1 MTYPIFGFIIQTSS
15 WENVFHFCG
24 IVGTIW
30 YCLWLYFVYDLPE
43 EHPRIHP
50 KEKEYILNALGSSVM
65 RGDKAKLD
73 VPWLAILKSRATWM
87 NIIAQWG
94 GVWGLFTLLAQA
106 PSYFR
111 LVHGWGIEM
120 TGILSGLPHLLRV
133 IFSLG
138 VSIVCDHLLTKNKM
152 SRTNVRK
159 MATFMSKQTLEL
171 LNRNFTAVLLS
182 FRSDNKRSVCLRL
195 GILWLSR
202 DTRSRTL
209 NNFTDAS
216 WCGFKWSF
224 GICR

>member
-1 MTYPIFGFIIQTSS
+1 MGSSIGVAITYPIFGFIIQKSC

-43 EHPRIHP
+43 THPRIHT
-50 KEKEYILNALGSSVM
+50 KEKEYILKSLGSSVI
-65 RGDKAKLD
+65 RDDKMILK
-73 VPWLAILKSRATWM
+73 VPWKKMLSSRATWL

-94 GVWGLFTLLAQA
+94 GVWGLFTLIAQA

-133 IFSLG
+133 VFSLF
-138 VSIVCDHLLTKNKM
+138 VSMLCDHLLESNKM

-159 MATFMSKQTLEL
+159 LATFFSK
-171 LNRNFTAVLLS
+171 
-182 FRSDNKRSVCLRL
+182 
-195 GILWLSR
+195 
-202 DTRSRTL
+202 
-209 NNFTDAS
+209 
-216 WCGFKWSF
+216 
-224 GICR
+224 

>member
-1 MTYPIFGFIIQTSS
+1 MGSSIGVAVTYPIFGYIIQTSS

-50 KEKEYILNALGSSVM
+50 KEKEYILKALGSSVM

-73 VPWLAILKSRATWM
+73 VPWIAILKSRATWM

-159 MATFMSKQTLEL
+159 IATFMSKQILEL
-171 LNRNFTAVLLS
+171 LNRNSYRISYF
-182 FRSDNKRSVCLRL
+182 F
-195 GILWLSR
+195 
-202 DTRSRTL
+202 
-209 NNFTDAS
+209 
-216 WCGFKWSF
+216 
-224 GICR
+224 